1 MLLVEVAFVSC
12 DIVEDSSARDLVE
25 RWPGISA
32 VKLKDDFLEVTVID
46 STLVILEAVMRLSDV
61 ERLERS
67 SIVMK
72 KERKK
77 EKKNFQMTHFYRGV
91 SFGAI
96 AFILS
101 RKNA

>member
-1 MLLVEVAFVSC
+1 MLLDEVAFVSC
-12 DIVEDSSARDLVE
+12 DVVEDSSARDLVE

-32 VKLKDDFLEVTVID
+32 VKLIDDFLEVTVND

-67 SIVMK
+67 SIVIK
-72 KERKK
+72 QERKK
-77 EKKNFQMTHFYRGV
+77 EKRTQMTDFYRGV

-96 AFILS
+96 AYILS
-101 RKNA
+101 HKNA

>member
-1 MLLVEVAFVSC
+1 MLLDEVGFVSC
-12 DIVEDSSARDLVE
+12 DVAEDSSARDLVE

-32 VKLKDDFLEVTVID
+32 VKLIDDFLEVTVND

-72 KERKK
+72 REKERKK
-77 EKKNFQMTHFYRGV
+77 RLK
-91 SFGAI
+91 
-96 AFILS
+96 
-101 RKNA
+101 

>member
-1 MLLVEVAFVSC
+1 MLLDEVAFVSC
-12 DIVEDSSARDLVE
+12 DVVEDSSARDLVE

-77 EKKNFQMTHFYRGV
+77 EKKDSND
-91 SFGAI
+91 
-96 AFILS
+96 AFL
-101 RKNA
+101 